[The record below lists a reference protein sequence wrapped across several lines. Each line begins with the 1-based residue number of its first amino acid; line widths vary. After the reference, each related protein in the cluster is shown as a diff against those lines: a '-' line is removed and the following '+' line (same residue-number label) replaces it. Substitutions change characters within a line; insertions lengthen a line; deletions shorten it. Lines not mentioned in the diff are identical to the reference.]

1 MKYRKDLWSD
11 FEDLMK
17 QAGSGDCR
25 LAINITEKRVRAHC
39 APWPLPRVV
48 ELSQG
53 AVDAG
58 PSVWRPTLAHQAAR
72 TRQRRRW
79 LIPFGANGHNAR
91 RRGEGRARDRACL
104 RGDLAAGGKVAL
116 RTRRRQMGGRS
127 GRRRDDG
134 ASSREIRNDWTM
146 ARWRLA
152 SSRAPS
158 IGMKPCSMS

>member
-79 LIPFGANGHNAR
+79 LIPFGAMAIMLVGAAMGAPAIGLACAGIWLLAVKWRYELDADRWAAR
-91 RRGEGRARDRACL
+91 AVGVE
-104 RGDLAAGGKVAL
+104 
-116 RTRRRQMGGRS
+116 
-127 GRRRDDG
+127 
-134 ASSREIRNDWTM
+134 TM
-146 ARWRLA
+146 ARVLERLGMAGRWRAGALRR
-152 SSRAPS
+152 RARHQL
-158 IGMKPCSMS
+158 G